1 MNTIAVLTSGG
12 DAPGMNAC
20 VRAVV
25 RTGAACGLR
34 VIGFRHGF
42 AGLMAG
48 EQILLDPRA
57 VANIIQRGG
66 TFLGTS
72 RSPEFKTVDG
82 RRKAIEVL
90 KSAGAD
96 GLIVIGG
103 EGSFHGAQDLIQESG
118 IRAVGIPGTID
129 NDLYGTDFSIGF
141 DTAVNTALEAIDRIR
156 DTAASHER
164 LFFVEVMG
172 HRTGFLALEVGLA
185 GGAEAVVVPE
195 VPTDPEQLCK
205 ILSESRSRGKSS
217 SIVVVAE
224 GEAPG
229 FAFTLADQVRSGVE
243 MESRVVI
250 LGHIQR
256 GGPPTARDRVLAS
269 RLGAAAVETL
279 AGGRT
284 GVMVGEVNNTMALT
298 PLPETWK
305 KKKDLDRSRLAL
317 VGTLAV

>member
-1 MNTIAVLTSGG
+1 MKTIAVLTSGG

-20 VRAVV
+20 IRAVV
-25 RTGAACGLR
+25 RTGAVHGLR

-42 AGLMAG
+42 NGLMNG
-48 EQILLDPRA
+48 EHIPLDPRS

-72 RSPEFKTVDG
+72 RSPEFKKADG
-82 RRKAIEVL
+82 RRKAIEAL
-90 KSAGAD
+90 KASGVD

-103 EGSFHGAQDLIQESG
+103 EGSFRGAQDLIQESG

-164 LFFVEVMG
+164 LFLVEVMG

-185 GGAEAVVVPE
+185 GGAEAVIVPE
-195 VPTDPEQLCK
+195 APTDLDQLCK
-205 ILSESRSRGKSS
+205 TLSDSHRRGKSS
-217 SIVVVAE
+217 SIVIVAE
-224 GEAPG
+224 VDEPG
-229 FAFTLADQVRSGVE
+229 VAFTIAERIKSNVG

-250 LGHIQR
+250 LGHVQR
-256 GGPPTARDRVLAS
+256 GGPPTAKDRVLAS
-269 RLGAAAVETL
+269 RLGAAAVEAL
-279 AGGRT
+279 VDGKT
-284 GVMVGEVNNTMALT
+284 GIMVGEVNNTVVRT
-298 PLPETWK
+298 PFSETWQK
-305 KKKDLDRSRLAL
+305 HKGLDLSRLAL
-317 VGTLAV
+317 VGTLAG

>member
-20 VRAVV
+20 IRAVV
-25 RTGAACGLR
+25 RCGAANGLL
-34 VIGFRHGF
+34 VLGFRRGF
-42 AGLMAG
+42 TGLIAGDY
-48 EQILLDPRA
+48 IKLDPRT

-72 RSPEFKTVDG
+72 RSPEFKQVEG
-82 RRKAIEVL
+82 RRKAIEAL
-90 KSAGAD
+90 EKAGVD

-103 EGSFHGAQDLIQESG
+103 DGSFRGIQELIHESK

-129 NDLYGTDFSIGF
+129 NDIYGTDSTIGF

-172 HRTGFLALEVGLA
+172 RQTGFLALEVGLA
-185 GGAEAVVVPE
+185 GGAEAVIVPE
-195 VPTDPEQLCK
+195 ASAHMKQLCK
-205 ILSESRSRGKSS
+205 ILNDSQSRGKSS
-217 SIVVVAE
+217 SIVIVAE
-224 GEAPG
+224 GDKPG
-229 FAFTLADQVRSGVE
+229 MAFTLAEQVKVCLG
-243 MESRVVI
+243 MEARVVV

-256 GGPPTARDRVLAS
+256 GGVPTARDRVLAS
-269 RLGAAAVETL
+269 RLGAAAVEAL
-279 AGGRT
+279 LEGKN
-284 GVMVGEVNNTMALT
+284 GVMVGEVNNSVSLT

-305 KKKDLDRSRLAL
+305 KKKHLDLSQLAL
-317 VGTLAV
+317 VGKLAG